1 MDNITSRT
9 NFLNKELVEN
19 IAQYDLGSF
28 MKEGYNFGPE
38 SYIVVRKID
47 ECRPDL
53 LSYRAYNT
61 QNYWW
66 FIMWYNN
73 YCDAWNDITENQIV
87 RYPSLQKVRDFLKWR
102 LSKTRDNRNK
112 PKEE

>member
-1 MDNITSRT
+1 
-9 NFLNKELVEN
+9 
-19 IAQYDLGSF
+19 
-28 MKEGYNFGPE
+28 
-38 SYIVVRKID
+38 
-47 ECRPDL
+47 
-53 LSYRAYNT
+53 
-61 QNYWW
+61 
-66 FIMWYNN
+66 MWYNN